1 MNVVVEAHPAT
12 AHTTPTMLALIGT
25 GQVAQ
30 ALVARIT
37 RLRSAGVPMPLRL
50 LQLVNARG
58 TCTCDTPD
66 WHARLAALAALPR
79 DARSDP
85 APRIADAAELVIDLS
100 ASDAV
105 AGCHAEWLRQGRIVV
120 TANKRGLGESAARA
134 KALQAQIARAPWR
147 YGDSAT
153 VGAGLGAVR
162 RLRELHACGEPV
174 HEIAG
179 VLSGTLAWLFDRY
192 DGRAAFSAYVRQAH
206 ALGLTEPDPRED
218 VGGADV
224 LRKLR
229 ILARAVGWCVPDDG
243 VRLDPRLRCGQGHD
257 PWADIAALDAGIA
270 ALFAERPTADARL
283 AVVARARPGDYRI
296 GIEWLPPDDPLAQRG
311 GCDNAILIR
320 SERYAER
327 PLVLRGPGAGP
338 ALTAAAI
345 LEDALAAL
353 RAQSR
358 HG

>member
-1 MNVVVEAHPAT
+1 MAAATEVAPAT
-12 AHTTPTMLALIGT
+12 LALIGT

-30 ALVARIT
+30 ALIAQIA
-37 RLRSAGVPMPLRL
+37 RLRSCGVPVPLRL
-50 LQLVNARG
+50 VQLANARG
-58 TCTCDTPD
+58 VCTRDTPD

-79 DARSDP
+79 GARNDP
-85 APRIADAAELVIDLS
+85 TPRIADAVELVIDLS

-105 AGCHAEWLRQGRIVV
+105 AACHAEWLRQGRIVV
-120 TANKRGLGESAARA
+120 TANKCGLGESAARA
-134 KALQAQIARAPWR
+134 ETLQAHIDAAPWR

-162 RLRELHACGEPV
+162 RLRELRACGETV

-192 DGRAAFSAYVRQAH
+192 DGRAAFSACVREAH
-206 ALGLTEPDPRED
+206 ALGLTEPDPRDD

-229 ILARAVGWCVPDDG
+229 ILARAIGWRVPDDG
-243 VRLDPRLRCGQGHD
+243 VRIDPRLRCGQGDD
-257 PWADIAALDAGIA
+257 PWADIAALDTGIA

-338 ALTAAAI
+338 ALTAAAV
-345 LEDALAAL
+345 LEDALTAW

-358 HG
+358 QG